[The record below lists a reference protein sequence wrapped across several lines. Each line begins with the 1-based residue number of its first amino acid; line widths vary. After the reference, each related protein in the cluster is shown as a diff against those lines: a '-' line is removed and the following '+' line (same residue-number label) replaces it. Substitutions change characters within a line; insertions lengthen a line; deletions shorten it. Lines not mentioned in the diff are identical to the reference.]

1 MNITLTLND
10 EETDALQVRVD
21 AHNQANPDDQITPE
35 ILCERRLMA
44 GIAEDVA
51 TDYNTA
57 LARLGAAAA
66 TMPYGQ
72 RKALMAAVAT
82 QIGGQQ

>member
-10 EETDALQVRVD
+10 EETDALQVHVD
-21 AHNQANPDDQITPE
+21 AHNAANPDDQITPE
-35 ILCERRLMA
+35 ILCARRLMA

-57 LARLGAAAA
+57 LARLGATAA

-82 QIGGQQ
+82 QIQGS